1 MMNKV
6 IAVVVTF
13 KRKDLLLQV
22 LDSLLTQT
30 EVPSKI
36 LVIDNNSDDGTEEA
50 VSALAYRHSNIIY
63 QNTGANLGGA
73 GGFHYGF
80 KAAKDFDYSH
90 LWLMD
95 DDFQPAQDCLEK
107 MLSLQHTG
115 IVQPIRFN
123 LDGSCA
129 ELSPV
134 TYDLSSPLVFN
145 PKKES
150 VLDIYNERGI
160 SPYQELDGI
169 PFEGPLISKEVIDN
183 VGLPEPRFFIFYDDL
198 DYAIRT
204 RNAGYKIV
212 CHPEIKATR
221 LLMNN
226 QGDDLLSWKGYFM
239 LRNLFYVHKVH
250 GGNSLVKFKPYV
262 LALGYAALSIVK
274 GQFKQVKVVHQALCD
289 SSSLANTEKHKP

>member
-1 MMNKV
+1 MNNV
-6 IAVVVTF
+6 VAVVVTF

-36 LVIDNNSDDGTEEA
+36 LVIDNNSGDGTEEA
-50 VSALAYRHSNIIY
+50 VTSLSLSHDNIVY

-73 GGFHYGF
+73 GGFHFGF
-80 KAAKDFDYSH
+80 EAAKAYDYSH

-107 MLSLQHTG
+107 MLALQHTG

-134 TYDLSSPLVFN
+134 TYNLSSPFIFN
-145 PKKES
+145 PKTQS
-150 VLDIYNERGI
+150 VLDIYEKSEIQQR
-160 SPYQELDGI
+160 QELDGI
-169 PFEGPLISKEVIDN
+169 PFEGPLISKEVVDK
-183 VGLPEPRFFIFYDDL
+183 VGLPEAKFFIFYDDL

-204 RNAGYKIV
+204 RKAGYKII
-212 CHPEIKATR
+212 CSPDIKATR

-250 GGNSLVKFKPYV
+250 GDNVFVKLKPV
-262 LALGYAALSIVK
+262 LLALGYAAVSALK
-274 GQFKQVKVVHQALCD
+274 GQFKQVKIVFQAWKD
-289 SSSLANTEKHKP
+289 SSDLSNTEKHKP

>member
-1 MMNKV
+1 MNKV

-36 LVIDNNSDDGTEEA
+36 LVIDNNSSDGTEEA
-50 VSALAYRHSNIIY
+50 VSTLADRHENIVY
-63 QNTGANLGGA
+63 KNTGANLGGA

-80 KAAKDFDYSH
+80 KAASEFDYSH

-95 DDFQPAQDCLEK
+95 DDFQPAPDCLEK
-107 MLSLQHTG
+107 MLSLQHIG

-134 TYDLSSPLVFN
+134 TYDLSSPFIFN
-145 PKKES
+145 PKKKS
-150 VLDIYNERGI
+150 VLEIYNERGI

-169 PFEGPLISKEVIDN
+169 PFEGPLITKEVIDN

-212 CHPEIKATR
+212 CHPDIKATR

-250 GGNSLVKFKPYV
+250 GRNTLVRLKPYA
-262 LALGYAALSIVK
+262 LALGYATISILK
-274 GQFKQVKVVHQALCD
+274 GQFKQIQVVYQALGD
-289 SSSLANTEKHKP
+289 SSSLSNTEKHKP